1 MLPNTLKYQ
10 TKIESSAARS
20 YRSNIQP
27 QNGTGPYG
35 VNQTIIINIPTR
47 ANLTMNAANSYLKL
61 D

>member
-27 QNGTGPYG
+27 QNGTGPHSK
-35 VNQTIIINIPTR
+35 
-47 ANLTMNAANSYLKL
+47 M
-61 D
+61 